1 MRNLEQILG
10 SVGLFAFRVGS
21 LVDLNAVL
29 ADYGPEAKRGYSRI
43 TIQEK
48 PGQQTAIERK
58 NVKVTSFSGK

>member
-21 LVDLNAVL
+21 LDDLNAVL
-29 ADYGPEAKRGYSRI
+29 ANYGPEAKRDSSII

-48 PGQQTAIERK
+48 PGQQTSIERK
-58 NVKVTSFSGK
+58 NAKVTSFSGK